1 MLTCSV
7 MQKRYVHIILTFRSM
22 TMQKSLLLAL
32 SCAAVLTACD
42 NIGSK
47 TLKEVA
53 KSSQTEQEKIMQYVK
68 DNADPMKAMNVA
80 MSIANCSDAMGKL
93 KDSEEKC
100 NRTISDLLK
109 K

>member
-1 MLTCSV
+1 M
-7 MQKRYVHIILTFRSM
+7 K
-22 TMQKSLLLAL
+22 KSLIFAL
-32 SCAAVLTACD
+32 SCVSVLTACD
-42 NIGSK
+42 NVGSM
-47 TLKEVA
+47 TLKEAA
-53 KSSQTEQEKIMQYVK
+53 KSPANEQKKIMQYVK

>member
-1 MLTCSV
+1 M
-7 MQKRYVHIILTFRSM
+7 K
-22 TMQKSLLLAL
+22 KSLIFAL
-32 SCAAVLTACD
+32 SCVSVLTACD
-42 NIGSK
+42 NVGSM
-47 TLKEVA
+47 TLKEAA
-53 KSSQTEQEKIMQYVK
+53 KSPANEQKKIMKYVE

-80 MSIANCSDAMGKL
+80 MSIANCSDAMGKF